1 MDPRALHRR
10 SQSHYLQLKVVKE
23 VRRLLRAWAASF
35 VVTRDTD
42 SATVP
47 RGHLLQVSSFGKGSK
62 KGTYWVEALTG
73 SPLAFVGMVMDE
85 NEVSHNTDGYG
96 VLDLG
101 ATETV
106 GSLGALEALMEIRS
120 SVHGIQEPVE
130 VDLRRRNLFA
140 LAMVEYKSP
149 QAMSWFPSALEID

>member
-1 MDPRALHRR
+1 
-10 SQSHYLQLKVVKE
+10 
-23 VRRLLRAWAASF
+23 
-35 VVTRDTD
+35 
-42 SATVP
+42 
-47 RGHLLQVSSFGKGSK
+47 
-62 KGTYWVEALTG
+62 
-73 SPLAFVGMVMDE
+73 MVMDE

-120 SVHGIQEPVE
+120 SAHGIQEPVE

-149 QAMSWFPSALEID
+149 QAMSWFPSALVID